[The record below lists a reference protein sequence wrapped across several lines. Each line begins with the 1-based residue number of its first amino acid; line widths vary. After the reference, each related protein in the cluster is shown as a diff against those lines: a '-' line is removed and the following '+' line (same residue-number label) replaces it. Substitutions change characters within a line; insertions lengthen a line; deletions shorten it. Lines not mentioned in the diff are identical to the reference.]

1 MSHGSTTGQAHKM
14 VQLRRQLA
22 DGLASVVLQD
32 SSAIL
37 NQADAMARLL
47 MLAEDPDDEV
57 LVRRITLNA
66 YLLQVKTSLTFNTS
80 T

>member
-1 MSHGSTTGQAHKM
+1 M

-37 NQADAMARLL
+37 NQPDAMARLL

-57 LVRRITLNA
+57 RGCTRM
-66 YLLQVKTSLTFNTS
+66 
-80 T
+80 